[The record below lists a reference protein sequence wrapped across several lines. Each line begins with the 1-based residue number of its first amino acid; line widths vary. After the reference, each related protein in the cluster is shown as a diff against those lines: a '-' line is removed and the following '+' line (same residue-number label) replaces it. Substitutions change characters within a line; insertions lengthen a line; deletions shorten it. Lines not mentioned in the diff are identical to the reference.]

1 MIQSLAL
8 DFSTAL
14 GAARTN
20 ITSTL
25 SIKQVREVLVY
36 EHLFIMG
43 SSYKKKNHPQDLHCA
58 WMDVNGR
65 RAIPMF
71 RSFHS
76 GREEG
81 NGGRSC
87 SSPPKKP
94 ISLCSKDIHTL
105 LGEFGRIFSPVQ
117 LTTPRELF
125 YSSLSPSLLAL
136 KQGRSLPL
144 SFPPRSSSY
153 LLFALSKKCQFH
165 QHGIVVK
172 VRQLIPFK

>member
-1 MIQSLAL
+1 MEGEQSPCSEV
-8 DFSTAL
+8 FTQ
-14 GAARTN
+14 GER
-20 ITSTL
+20 
-25 SIKQVREVLVY
+25 RE
-36 EHLFIMG
+36 M
-43 SSYKKKNHPQDLHCA
+43 
-58 WMDVNGR
+58 
-65 RAIPMF
+65 
-71 RSFHS
+71 
-76 GREEG
+76 EG
-81 NGGRSC
+81 DHAPP
-87 SSPPKKP
+87 PPKKP

>member
-25 SIKQVREVLVY
+25 SIKQVREKYQCMNTCLSWGAVTRKK
-36 EHLFIMG
+36 
-43 SSYKKKNHPQDLHCA
+43 SSLGFALCLDGCEWKESNPHVQKFSLRE
-58 WMDVNGR
+58 R
-65 RAIPMF
+65 R
-71 RSFHS
+71 
-76 GREEG
+76 GKWRELMLL
-81 NGGRSC
+81 
-87 SSPPKKP
+87 PPKKP